1 MTHPITH
8 PIRHAIY
15 KATPAD
21 FIVTENL
28 SIDHSGDGEHL
39 WLYITKIN
47 LNTAYVARLLADWA
61 GVAVR
66 DVGYSGLKDRHAIT
80 HQWFSI
86 RLPTK
91 TVPST
96 PFADFAHP
104 SLHDDES
111 IDIRHQVWHSRKL
124 GRGTHKSNHFTIT
137 LRSITGDKTAI
148 DDRLNQVKTGGVP
161 NYFGEQRFGNDGNN
175 THRAKQFF
183 AKILASP
190 KPYRPNKKSAERDGL
205 FISTARS
212 VLFNALLKARVA
224 DGSWQTALDGDVF
237 NLDGTG
243 SIFTA
248 KIDDD
253 IHSRLTSGD
262 IHPTA
267 PLYGIGIPKHTGDV
281 ARLYDTVLSRDDF
294 MVFCQG
300 LEKIDAKISYRS
312 LRLLVQDLAW
322 RWADDA
328 TLILDFTLPKGAFA
342 TVVLS
347 AVVDEL
353 ILHPVQPDTPSN

>member
-1 MTHPITH
+1 MTHPICQ
-8 PIRHAIY
+8 AIY

-28 SIDHSGDGEHL
+28 AIEHTCDGEHL
-39 WLYITKIN
+39 WLYITKVN

-61 GVAVR
+61 GVPVR

-91 TVPST
+91 AVPTT
-96 PFADFAHP
+96 PFSEFIKPH
-104 SLHDDES
+104 LHDGES
-111 IDIRHQVWHSRKL
+111 AKIGKQAWHNRKL

-137 LRSITGDKTAI
+137 LRAITGDKSAI
-148 DDRLNQVKTGGVP
+148 DDRLNQIKTCGVP
-161 NYFGEQRFGNDGNN
+161 NYFGEQRFGNDGKN
-175 THRAKQFF
+175 TEKAKQFF
-183 AKILASP
+183 DKILASP
-190 KPYRPNKKSAERDGL
+190 KPYRPNKKTAERDSL
-205 FISTARS
+205 LISTARS
-212 VLFNALLKARVA
+212 VLFNAMLDARVA

-237 NLDGTG
+237 NLNGTG
-243 SIFTA
+243 SIFVA
-248 KIDDD
+248 DIDDD
-253 IHSRLTSGD
+253 IHARLNSGD

-267 PLYGIGIPKHTGDV
+267 PLYGAGTPKHSNDV
-281 ARLYDTVLSRDDF
+281 ARLYDAVLSRDDF
-294 MVFCQG
+294 AVFCQG
-300 LEKIDAKISYRS
+300 LHKIDAKISYRP
-312 LRLLVQDLAW
+312 LRLLVQLLTW

-328 TLILDFTLPKGAFA
+328 TLVLDFELPKGAFA

-353 ILHPVQPDTPSN
+353 ILQSQHDAPNA